1 MTSEEKRQHSS
12 QLIPFSYYK
21 CLIPD
26 YFSRVPLHWH
36 AEFEIN
42 YVISGCAEF
51 ICGDNR
57 FVSSEGD
64 IIIILPNMLHAI
76 YPCENSKQLYD
87 TVVFSP
93 EMLGISEN
101 DRCAAEF
108 IKPLA
113 GGTEINN
120 RITREHIYYNELKT
134 TVENIFSCAKG
145 NTPRLD
151 MLMKS
156 ELLRLFWLLYENGDI
171 SRTDKSTVFKSEMI
185 RPAIEYIN
193 DNFSEA
199 VTVEK
204 LAEITHI
211 SKSYFMRLFKET
223 AGVGAIEYLSQL
235 RIKKVCEILL
245 KTDKTAAEAAFECGF
260 RNISNFNRQ
269 FRKFAGCTPKEYRK
283 AYRT

>member
-1 MTSEEKRQHSS
+1 
-12 QLIPFSYYK
+12 
-21 CLIPD
+21 
-26 YFSRVPLHWH
+26 
-36 AEFEIN
+36 
-42 YVISGCAEF
+42 
-51 ICGDNR
+51 
-57 FVSSEGD
+57 
-64 IIIILPNMLHAI
+64 
-76 YPCENSKQLYD
+76 
-87 TVVFSP
+87 
-93 EMLGISEN
+93 
-101 DRCAAEF
+101 
-108 IKPLA
+108 
-113 GGTEINN
+113 
-120 RITREHIYYNELKT
+120 
-134 TVENIFSCAKG
+134 
-145 NTPRLD
+145 
-151 MLMKS
+151 
-156 ELLRLFWLLYENGDI
+156 
-171 SRTDKSTVFKSEMI
+171 MI